1 MDSKWTLQRAV
12 TFSLPAGTACAS
24 LKRFALEV
32 KKAVCSGEGATVGGD
47 AGDRQV
53 TLR

>member
-24 LKRFALEV
+24 LKKFALEV
-32 KKAVCSGEGATVGGD
+32 RKAVCSGEGAMVGGD

-53 TLR
+53 MLR